1 MIFRRF
7 YDARL
12 AQASYLI
19 GCARTGEALVV
30 DANRDY
36 EQYVEA
42 ARSENLRVS
51 WVTET
56 HIHADFVSGS
66 RELAAHTGARLLLS
80 AAGGPD
86 WSYQYARE
94 AGAELL
100 TDGSTFAVGAI
111 RIQALHTP
119 GHTPEHLAFLVTDTA
134 GADQPMGVLTGDFL
148 FVGDV
153 GRPDLLERAVKV
165 AGTMERSAHDLFASL
180 QRFRTLPEYLQI
192 WPGHGAGSA
201 CGKSLSAVPQSTLG
215 YERLFNWAFGVTD
228 EAEFVRLVLDGQP
241 DPPAY
246 FAMMK
251 SINRLGPPIRGA
263 MQRPAHVT
271 VERLADALGAGAV
284 VIDTRPAAS
293 FAAAHLR
300 GSINIP
306 LDRSFSTWAGWLTP
320 YDSDLY
326 LVADERRGRG
336 LDDAIHDLSA
346 IGLDRVVGYTGTSEL
361 DRWTA
366 GHAAGT
372 VRQFTP
378 TDLAERLRAGDVA
391 VVDVRAEAEFAA
403 GRLPGAVNIPV
414 GQLPNRLDAVP
425 RDRLVVLQCQSGG
438 RSAIA
443 ASVLVARGFA
453 NVVNLTGGMNG
464 WRAAGYPLVPT
475 SVSAGAPAG
484 A

>member
-12 AQASYLI
+12 AQASYLV

-30 DANRDY
+30 DPNRDY

-80 AAGGPD
+80 AAGGPE
-86 WSYQYARE
+86 WSYAYAGE
-94 AGAELL
+94 AGAALL
-100 TDGSTFAVGAI
+100 DDGSTFEVGAI
-111 RIQALHTP
+111 RIEALHTP

-165 AGTMERSAHDLFASL
+165 TGTMERSARDLFASL
-180 QRFRTLPEYLQI
+180 QRFRQLPEYLQV

-246 FAMMK
+246 FAVMK

-263 MQRPAHVT
+263 MQRPVHVT
-271 VERLADALGAGAV
+271 VERLVDALAAGAF

-320 YDSDLY
+320 YDRDLY

-346 IGLDRVVGYTGTSEL
+346 IGLDRVVG
-361 DRWTA
+361 
-366 GHAAGT
+366 
-372 VRQFTP
+372 
-378 TDLAERLRAGDVA
+378 
-391 VVDVRAEAEFAA
+391 
-403 GRLPGAVNIPV
+403 
-414 GQLPNRLDAVP
+414 
-425 RDRLVVLQCQSGG
+425 
-438 RSAIA
+438 
-443 ASVLVARGFA
+443 
-453 NVVNLTGGMNG
+453 
-464 WRAAGYPLVPT
+464 
-475 SVSAGAPAG
+475 
-484 A
+484 

>member
-1 MIFRRF
+1 MTSSSRTRPAAGTVDGTQPATAHRGASLLIERRLELAL
-7 YDARL
+7 DPPQGGDLGLILPEPDRQPGHRRHAERGRL
-12 AQASYLI
+12 A
-19 GCARTGEALVV
+19 
-30 DANRDY
+30 
-36 EQYVEA
+36 
-42 ARSENLRVS
+42 
-51 WVTET
+51 
-56 HIHADFVSGS
+56 
-66 RELAAHTGARLLLS
+66 
-80 AAGGPD
+80 
-86 WSYQYARE
+86 
-94 AGAELL
+94 
-100 TDGSTFAVGAI
+100 DGSTFEVGAI
-111 RIQALHTP
+111 RIQAMHTP

-165 AGTMERSAHDLFASL
+165 AGSMERSARDLFASL
-180 QRFRTLPEYLQI
+180 QRFRQLPEYLQV

-263 MQRPAHVT
+263 MQRPVHVT
-271 VERLADALGAGAV
+271 VERLVDALGAGAF

-320 YDSDLY
+320 YDRDLY

-361 DRWTA
+361 ERWTGA
-366 GHAAGT
+366 HPAGT
-372 VRQFTP
+372 VRQLSP
-378 TDLAERLRAGDVA
+378 ADLAERLRTGDVA
-391 VVDVRAEAEFAA
+391 VVDVRAESEFAA
-403 GRLPGAVNIPV
+403 GRLPGAMNIPV
-414 GQLPNRLDAVP
+414 GQLPNRLDALP

-438 RSAIA
+438 RSSIA

-453 NVVNLTGGMNG
+453 NVVNLTGGING
-464 WRAAGYPLVPT
+464 WRAAGYPLA
-475 SVSAGAPAG
+475 SAGA
-484 A
+484 

>member
-7 YDARL
+7 YDAKL

-30 DANRDY
+30 GSQSGLRAVR
-36 EQYVEA
+36 
-42 ARSENLRVS
+42 RGRPLENLRVS

-86 WSYQYARE
+86 WNYEYATE

-100 TDGSTFAVGAI
+100 VEGSTFAVGAI
-111 RIQALHTP
+111 RFRALHTP
-119 GHTPEHLAFLVTDTA
+119 GHTPEHLAFLVTDSA

-165 AGTMERSAHDLFASL
+165 AGTMERSARDLFASL
-180 QRFRTLPEYLQI
+180 QRFRELPDYLQI

-263 MQRPAHVT
+263 MQRPVHVT
-271 VERLADALGAGAV
+271 VERLADASEAGAF

-293 FAAAHLR
+293 FAAGHLP

-320 YDSDLY
+320 YDRDLY
-326 LVADERRGRG
+326 LVAD
-336 LDDAIHDLSA
+336 
-346 IGLDRVVGYTGTSEL
+346 
-361 DRWTA
+361 
-366 GHAAGT
+366 
-372 VRQFTP
+372 
-378 TDLAERLRAGDVA
+378 
-391 VVDVRAEAEFAA
+391 
-403 GRLPGAVNIPV
+403 
-414 GQLPNRLDAVP
+414 
-425 RDRLVVLQCQSGG
+425 
-438 RSAIA
+438 
-443 ASVLVARGFA
+443 
-453 NVVNLTGGMNG
+453 
-464 WRAAGYPLVPT
+464 RAAGPRSRRRDP
-475 SVSAGAPAG
+475 
-484 A
+484 